1 MQIRNSVGNVVGT
14 SRAIGRSK
22 RSLLD
27 SIYFSR
33 LAKLTDA
40 SSVLPFSFRDSTP
53 VCLVWLTRHV
63 TERNSKRAPF
73 VARTSCSDD
82 LPSRWLLSSF
92 SYFPNSEYSQSI
104 VATREKHY
112 DAYREIERERDV
124 HFVEEKNWWNQ
135 RIEIMVTR
143 TLRIRCRVFRL

>member
-27 SIYFSR
+27 FIYFSR

-40 SSVLPFSFRDSTP
+40 SSVFPFRFRDSTS

-63 TERNSKRAPF
+63 AKRSSKRAPF
-73 VARTSCSDD
+73 VARTSCSDN

-92 SYFPNSEYSQSI
+92 SYFPNSEYSQDI
-104 VATREKHY
+104 VAKRVTSRCVRRDRTWKGRWFRWWEKLGKSKDQDYGHL
-112 DAYREIERERDV
+112 DIEDPEPSV
-124 HFVEEKNWWNQ
+124 
-135 RIEIMVTR
+135 
-143 TLRIRCRVFRL
+143 